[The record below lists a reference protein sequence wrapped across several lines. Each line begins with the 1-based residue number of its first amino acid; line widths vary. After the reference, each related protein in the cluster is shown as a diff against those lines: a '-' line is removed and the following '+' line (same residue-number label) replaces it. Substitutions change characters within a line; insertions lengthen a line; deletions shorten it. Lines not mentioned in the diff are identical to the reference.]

1 VPQEFN
7 NRESLSAY
15 VRDLG
20 IDFLGVADITEVRDE
35 FLLEADLK
43 GQFDRALSL
52 GRRLLASVLDDVRDS
67 PTALYMHHYRQV
79 NYLLD
84 RAALLVA
91 GSIQAL
97 GYRALSIA
105 ASQIIDWERQRAHV
119 SHKKVGQL
127 AGLGWLGRNNLL
139 INPDCGAQFR
149 LVTVLTDMPLEPGA
163 PLADGCGDCRRCAA
177 SCPAAAIKE
186 TREAFDHIACFEKLK
201 EFRRAGLVSQYICGI
216 CVRACSGSLRQTLR
230 F

>member
-1 VPQEFN
+1 VPQEFDN
-7 NRESLSAY
+7 QENLSVFVRE
-15 VRDLG
+15 LG
-20 IDFLGVADITEVRDE
+20 IDFFGVADITEVRDE
-35 FLLEADLK
+35 FLLEPRLK
-43 GQFDRALSL
+43 RQFDRALSL
-52 GRRLLASVLDDVRDS
+52 GRRLLASALDDVRDS
-67 PTALYMHHYRQV
+67 PTALYMYHYRQV

-91 GSIQAL
+91 GSIEGH
-97 GYRALSIA
+97 GYRALPIA

-149 LVTVLTDMPLEPGA
+149 LVTVLTDMPLKPGA
-163 PLADGCGDCRRCAA
+163 PLASACGECRRCVT

-186 TREAFDHIACFEKLK
+186 TPEAFDHLACFEKLK

-216 CVRACSGSLRQTLR
+216 CVRACPGGSRQMQS